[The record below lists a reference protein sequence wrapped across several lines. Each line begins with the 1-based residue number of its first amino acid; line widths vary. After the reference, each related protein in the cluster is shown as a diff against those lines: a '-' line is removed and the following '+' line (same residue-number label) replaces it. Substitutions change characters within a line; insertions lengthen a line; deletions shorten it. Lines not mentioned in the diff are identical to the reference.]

1 MSPGWGWHTTRAA
14 VFAAVC
20 VLLATLGH
28 VLMSDTALPWWAL
41 GAAVL
46 VTGAA
51 AWCLAARERGLL
63 LVSSAVVTV
72 QAVLHLWFSYAQEL
86 SATAAALSAA
96 GEAWSHSV
104 LYTAIAGESAAGH
117 AHHAAHV
124 GHGHASLHPLTGSG
138 SVAES
143 LAGGG
148 SVAESLAGGGSV
160 AESLAGGGGPEHT
173 MAGMS
178 STGMLAAHLL
188 AALLC
193 GLWLAHGERAA
204 FRILRAVAA
213 RLAAPLRLLLALP
226 APPHRPRIRLPRVR
240 AARNPRRLLL
250 VHTLTSRGPPAGPA
264 VLGAL
269 RPL

>member
-1 MSPGWGWHTTRAA
+1 MSPGWGWRTTRAA

-28 VLMSDTALPWWAL
+28 VLMSDTGVPWWAL

-63 LVSSAVVTV
+63 LVSSAVMAV

-86 SATAAALSAA
+86 STPAAALSAA
-96 GEAWSHSV
+96 GGTGSHSG
-104 LYTAIAGESAAGH
+104 LHTGIDTGIDTGSAAGH

-124 GHGHASLHPLTGSG
+124 GHGHASLHPVTGSG

-143 LAGGG
+143 LA
-148 SVAESLAGGGSV
+148 V
-160 AESLAGGGGPEHT
+160 GGGPEHT

-226 APPHRPRIRLPRVR
+226 APPHRPRIRVR
-240 AARNPRRLLL
+240 PGRSARNPRRLLL
-250 VHTLTSRGPPAGPA
+250 VHALTSRGPPTGPA